1 MKINNKTLFT
11 ANIILNSVP
20 SLIDYI
26 HIIEGGNE
34 IQIVTNKSKINKLFF
49 LILYGQLH
57 SICSFNIKNARFYVL
72 IHSL

>member
-1 MKINNKTLFT
+1 MELNRIHMKINNKTLFT

-34 IQIVTNKSKINKLFF
+34 IQIVTNKSKINKLTEC
-49 LILYGQLH
+49 LK
-57 SICSFNIKNARFYVL
+57 SWKNIKNK
-72 IHSL
+72 